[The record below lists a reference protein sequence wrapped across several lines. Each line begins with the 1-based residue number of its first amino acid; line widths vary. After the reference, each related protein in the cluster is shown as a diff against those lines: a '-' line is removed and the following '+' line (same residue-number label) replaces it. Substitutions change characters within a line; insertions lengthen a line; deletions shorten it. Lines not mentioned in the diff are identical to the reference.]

1 MKKLCLW
8 CCLLL
13 VGAASGSSGA
23 ESYSGLMD
31 KAEKLTQ
38 KCYDPKSRAFK
49 IKSREL
55 DDILESSEPKEKKIR
70 RLKDYIRE
78 LEEENRQ
85 VVEPPPK
92 RPDDPLKELKD
103 AAGKGDPEALYQLGM
118 IYWEGQRQLRSFT
131 RALQYFTRAAAA
143 QHQKS
148 EFMLALADWQ
158 GKGVLPDPRKAFLRF
173 EKLHKAGFRPAG
185 IPLGIM
191 CYEGSGTAKNY
202 AAAEQYLL
210 AGLPEKADI
219 PGGFV
224 PEAVLGR
231 IYYFGGFG
239 VKADPGKAVSYLK
252 ASGGDAESLF
262 LLGCIYHDGKGV
274 PANQAEAVACFQAA
288 AEKGNLSAGLELG
301 RMYRLGQGVKKDD
314 RLAVQ
319 YLSPAADHNF
329 PDGSTA
335 YMLAEIYADPKSP
348 MHDDRNAFHYFR
360 QAAEKGDPKS
370 SFRCGS
376 MLLDGIGIEKD
387 RAGAMEYLKV
397 AAKANHAPAA
407 WLCGEL
413 EFEAKHLKES
423 LSYYRQA
430 ADLDHVDAIRKFAR
444 MALNGQGMK
453 ADPELAIRYLKK
465 LGGRADVSDLEL
477 LASLYESG
485 IGPVKA
491 QINEAIRYYTLAAAL
506 KSVKSQLRLARIYQA
521 LGKTEQALHY
531 AELAARA
538 KDPEA
543 VRLLAELRIKESDP
557 AKQDESLGYLRELA
571 DSGDRGA
578 MRQLGIALYGK
589 SDFDG
594 AEKYLKPFEGGN
606 DAEILC
612 ILGQAAYRKED
623 FKRAFPLLSR
633 ASDAGYPKAMVLL
646 GRMYHRGAG
655 VQQDFRRALNCYR
668 QAAVKNDADGMFLT
682 GFMYYNAEGVSADY
696 SEALRWFLSAADKG
710 HVLAMQYLSIMY
722 KEGIGVPKNNRE
734 AVKWRRKSAG
744 SRP

>member
-13 VGAASGSSGA
+13 AGTASVVSGA
-23 ESYSGLMD
+23 ESYPGLMD

-38 KCYDPKSRAFK
+38 KSYDPKSRAFK

-55 DDILESSEPKEKKIR
+55 DDILESKEPQEKKIR
-70 RLKDYIRE
+70 RLKNYIRE
-78 LEEENRQ
+78 LEEESRKAGDHQSDRLN
-85 VVEPPPK
+85 
-92 RPDDPLKELKD
+92 DSLKALKD
-103 AAGKGDPEALYQLGM
+103 AAAKGDPESLYQLGI
-118 IYWEGQRQLRSFT
+118 IYWEGRRQLRSFT
-131 RALQYFTRAAAA
+131 RALQCFNKAAAA

-158 GKGVLPDPRKAFLRF
+158 GKGVIPNPRRAFSRF
-173 EKLHKAGFRPAG
+173 EKLYKAGFRPAG

-202 AAAEQYLL
+202 AAAEKYLL
-210 AGLPEKADI
+210 EDLSGKNDI
-219 PGGFV
+219 PVGFQ

-239 VKADPGKAVSYLK
+239 VNANAGKAVQYLK
-252 ASGGDAESLF
+252 AAGGDAESLF
-262 LLGCIYHDGKGV
+262 LLGCICRGGKGL
-274 PANQAEAVACFQAA
+274 PADNAQAA
-288 AEKGNLSAGLELG
+288 ACFKAAVEKGNLSAGLELG
-301 RMYRLGQGVKKDD
+301 RMYRLGLGVKKDD

-335 YMLAEIYADPKSP
+335 YTLAEIYADPKSP
-348 MHDDRNAFHYFR
+348 VHDDHKAFHYYR
-360 QAAEKGDPKS
+360 QAAQKGNPEGIYL
-370 SFRCGS
+370 CGI
-376 MLLDGIGIEKD
+376 MLMNGIGADKD
-387 RAGAMEYLKV
+387 PAGAMEYLKA
-397 AAKANHAPAA
+397 AAKANHAAAA

-413 EFEAKHLKES
+413 EFNAGREKES
-423 LSYYRQA
+423 IPWYRQA
-430 ADLDHVDAIRKFAR
+430 ADLDHVEAIRKFAR

-485 IGPVKA
+485 IGPVQA
-491 QINEAIRYYTLAAAL
+491 QINEAIHYYTLAAGL
-506 KSVKSQLRLARIYQA
+506 KSVKSQLRLAQIYQA
-521 LGKTEQALHY
+521 LGKTEQSQHY
-531 AELAARA
+531 AELAAKA
-538 KDPEA
+538 KNPEA
-543 VRLLAELRIKESDP
+543 IRMLAELRKKDSDP
-557 AKQDESLGYLRELA
+557 AKQDESQRYLRELA
-571 DSGDRGA
+571 DSGDRDA

-589 SDFDG
+589 SDFAG
-594 AEKYLKPFEGGN
+594 AEKYLKAFEKGN
-606 DAEILC
+606 DAEVLF

-633 ASDAGYPKAMVLL
+633 ASNAGYSKAMVLL
-646 GRMYHRGAG
+646 GRLYHHGAG
-655 VQQDFRRALNCYR
+655 VQQDFRRALACYR
-668 QAAVKNDADGMFLT
+668 QAALKNDADGMFLT
-682 GFMYYNAEGVSADY
+682 GFMYYNAEGVSSDY

-734 AVKWRRKSAG
+734 AVKWRRKSTG